1 MIWQVICMKIFETFE
16 TIIKYVSGMCLAVM
30 VILVVI
36 NTILRYSISSSI
48 VQTEE
53 LCRYLFLWSTYLAVI
68 TVYRKRQ
75 HIKVTILTDYL
86 SQQANKILAV
96 AVEIMSI
103 VVLGILA
110 YGSYLYFEEST
121 MIGQVTYIPYKAMI
135 APVMIAGICC
145 IFLSVQHLYN
155 MFKS

>member
-1 MIWQVICMKIFETFE
+1 MRYFETVV
-16 TIIKYVSGMCLAVM
+16 KYVSGLCLAVM
-30 VILVVI
+30 VTLVVI
-36 NTILRYSISSSI
+36 NTILRYTVSSSI

-75 HIKVTILTDYL
+75 HINVTILTDYIGDGARKFL
-86 SQQANKILAV
+86 EVL
-96 AVEIMSI
+96 VEILSI

-110 YGSYLYFEEST
+110 FGSYQYYEETT

-135 APVMIAGICC
+135 APVMIASVAC
-145 IFLSVQHLYN
+145 IYLSARHLYDV
-155 MFKS
+155 FTADKR